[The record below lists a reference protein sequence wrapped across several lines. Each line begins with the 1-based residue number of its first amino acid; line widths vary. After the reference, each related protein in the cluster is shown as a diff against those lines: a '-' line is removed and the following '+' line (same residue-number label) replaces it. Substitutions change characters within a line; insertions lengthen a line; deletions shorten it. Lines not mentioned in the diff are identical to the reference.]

1 MKTARSIRMIPPE
14 TSSNPAAAE
23 FFITLLHAATSGHVL
38 HLQTRSYAQH
48 VALDSFYSG
57 LPGLVDDVVEA
68 YQGKYGLILE
78 YPSGYSIPTGVPLDF
93 VSALSDYV
101 QAARANVASDS
112 EIQNLID
119 EIQDHIDSTLYKLR
133 FLA

>member
-1 MKTARSIRMIPPE
+1 MIPPDRS
-14 TSSNPAAAE
+14 TNPAAAE
-23 FFITLLHAATSGHVL
+23 FFITLMHAATSGHIL
-38 HLQTRSYAQH
+38 HFQTRSFAQH
-48 VALDSFYSG
+48 MTLDAFYSE

-68 YQGKYGLILE
+68 YQGKYGLVLD
-78 YPSGYSIPTGVPLDF
+78 YPSGYSVPTSAAIDF

-101 QAARANVASDS
+101 MSSRVNVADDS

-119 EIQDHIDSTLYKLR
+119 EIQDLIDSTLYKLR

>member
-1 MKTARSIRMIPPE
+1 MIPPE
-14 TSSNPAAAE
+14 KSENPAAAE
-23 FFITLLHAATSGHVL
+23 FFITLLHAATAGHLL

-48 VALDSFYSG
+48 QALGSFYEA
-57 LPGLVDDVVEA
+57 LPGMVDSIVEA
-68 YQGKYGLILE
+68 YQGKYGLITE
-78 YPSGYSIPTGVPLDF
+78 YPSGFAVPSGAPIEF

-101 QAARANVASDS
+101 QGARASVASDS

-119 EIQDHIDSTLYKLR
+119 GIQDHIDSTLYKLR

>member
-1 MKTARSIRMIPPE
+1 MKPARATRMIPPE
-14 TSSNPAAAE
+14 VSENPAAAE

-38 HLQTRSYAQH
+38 HLQSRSYAQH
-48 VALDSFYSG
+48 EALGSFYG
-57 LPGLVDDVVEA
+57 ELPGLVDTIIEA
-68 YQGKYGLILE
+68 YQGKYGLILN
-78 YPSGYSIPTGVPLDF
+78 YPSGYTVPNGAAIEF

-101 QAARANVASDS
+101 QATRASVASDS

-119 EIQDHIDSTLYKLR
+119 GIQDHIDSTLYKLR